1 MDKNKFEHKGLGV
14 NKSIAES
21 IVDEEIPKEKLYKH
35 CFEKLCTTDEDR
47 KYMKKYFKLM
57 DGLKNSDLTKDQK
70 LEKAFDQ
77 LNQWDEED
85 GI

>member
-1 MDKNKFEHKGLGV
+1 MKTLTDKNK
-14 NKSIAES
+14 
-21 IVDEEIPKEKLYKH
+21 LYKL
-35 CFEKLCTTDEDR
+35 CFEKLCTTDEDK

-70 LEKAFDQ
+70 LEKSFDQ
-77 LNQWDEED
+77 LKQWEEED

>member
-1 MDKNKFEHKGLGV
+1 MKTLMDKNK
-14 NKSIAES
+14 
-21 IVDEEIPKEKLYKH
+21 LYKL
-35 CFEKLCTTDEDR
+35 CFEKLCTTDEDK

-70 LEKAFDQ
+70 LEKSFDQ
-77 LNQWDEED
+77 LKQWEEED